1 MKENFK
7 EFYEKN
13 TKSRAYLDAL
23 KFIGYI
29 KEENL
34 VDAVQFSQDRLI
46 DYLNKDITIPT
57 RDKNGNQR
65 LIHVSQVTTLICFS
79 QEDLLFWS

>member
-1 MKENFK
+1 MLKYKIQSGKIQDAIDYMKDNFK

-23 KFIGYI
+23 KFINYI

-34 VDAVQFSQDRLI
+34 VDAVQFSQERLI

-57 RDKNGNQR
+57 RDKNGN
-65 LIHVSQVTTLICFS
+65 
-79 QEDLLFWS
+79 